1 MLRTYRKPIEIED
14 HSRRPQLCVASGQMI
29 KGLIIIVI
37 GILLISRII
46 VDIWPLLIPG
56 RLGAKFAEEAKRDQ
70 ERHPVGYWFGRMLMI
85 AIGAWIVVMGMM
97 AITS

>member
-1 MLRTYRKPIEIED
+1 
-14 HSRRPQLCVASGQMI
+14 MI
-29 KGLIIIVI
+29 KGLIISVI
-37 GILLISRII
+37 GVLFISRII
-46 VDIWPLLIPG
+46 VDIWPFLIPG